1 MKASRATLR
10 LSQVLKKFDGRS
22 TGTASRKTC
31 VIWNCVHHARKH
43 LRGRRPPRDSGGV
56 DADLKVS
63 SLLVIAVL
71 DDIKFSG
78 ELHRYTPA
86 RTYPSDSEARPVGSD
101 KRSREGS
108 RAHLKSRSSARNHRR
123 SHEQVQKAK
132 SGRRKKDAT
141 SREIVLRSTI
151 FLIRKGALRA
161 PAGAAARARPGRAR
175 GPWGRQYYGVSSPS
189 RRRGPVN
196 AHARAAASNPLHASV
211 AAADVRR
218 ARKQLGT
225 THAALE
231 TN

>member
-1 MKASRATLR
+1 MKAPGSRRDVKR
-10 LSQVLKKFDGRS
+10 LSQVLRKFEGRR
-22 TGTASRKTC
+22 TITASRKTC

-56 DADLKVS
+56 DAGLKVFS
-63 SLLVIAVL
+63 HLLIAGL
-71 DDIKFSG
+71 DDTKFSS

-151 FLIRKGALRA
+151 FLIRKGALRP
-161 PAGAAARARPGRAR
+161 PAGSAVPTRRRRPR
-175 GPWGRQYYGVSSPS
+175 GAGGTQYYGVPTRW
-189 RRRGPVN
+189 RRLGPV
-196 AHARAAASNPLHASV
+196 ARGARADTSTPTQPPKAEQARGQNPQHI
-211 AAADVRR
+211 
-218 ARKQLGT
+218 
-225 THAALE
+225 
-231 TN
+231 